1 MAPETFKLYRHDWV
15 PNNSRLPALL
25 YHDSLH
31 ESGADQMAAAFEQ
44 LFRRNG
50 WPPHWRNG
58 IYDYHH
64 YHSTAHEV
72 LGVADGQARVTLGGP
87 GGHDIDLRRGD
98 VLVLPAGTGHRK
110 LRASAD
116 FLVVG
121 AYPPDQDF
129 DICRHAPS
137 AEMLERIAR
146 LGFPASDPVEG
157 DSGPLVKL
165 WSKP

>member
-1 MAPETFKLYRHDWV
+1 MTPETYRLYRHDWV
-15 PNNSRLPALL
+15 PNNSRLPSLL
-25 YHDSLH
+25 YRNVLD
-31 ESGADQMAAAFEQ
+31 EGNGDAIAAAFET
-44 LFRRNG
+44 LFRKNG

-72 LGVADGQARVTLGGP
+72 LGVADGEARVMLGGP
-87 GGHDIDLRRGD
+87 GGHDITVRRGD

-110 LRASAD
+110 LRASDD

-129 DICRHAPS
+129 DICRNAPT

-146 LGFPASDPVEG
+146 LPFPDSDPATG
-157 DSGPLVKL
+157 IDGPLVKL